1 MKIVQINATCGSG
14 SIGKICQDISKL
26 LNNKGIENYVLY
38 SMGNSNYPYAMKF
51 CNEYV
56 RKIQSLIEKVLGI
69 YGFGAKLTTKLL
81 IQKLKH
87 ISPNIIHI
95 HNIHTHD
102 VDLGMLFEYL
112 NSNNIKVFWTFHDC
126 WAFTGY
132 CPYFDMAGCDKWKN
146 RCHGCKVYKQYSF
159 FFDRS
164 EYLYN
169 KKQKGLSKSN
179 LTIITPSKWLSE
191 LVRQSFLKDKTI
203 KVINNGIDLDVF
215 RPRVSDFRLRYH
227 CENKMLLLG
236 IANIWEKRKGLD
248 TFIRLA
254 KDLNDNYRIILVGTN
269 NEIDKLLPENIISIH
284 RTENQEQLA
293 EIYSAADLF
302 VIPTLEE
309 NFPTVNIESIA
320 CGTPVI
326 TYNTGGSP
334 EIIDER
340 TGYVIRD
347 NSYDTLY
354 KTIAH
359 YSNEFNRSE
368 CVERARIFNKY
379 DKYIEYIKLY
389 VDENNW

>member
-14 SIGKICQDISKL
+14 SIGKICQDVSKM
-26 LNNKGIENYVLY
+26 LNDKGIENYVLY
-38 SMGNSNYPYAMKF
+38 SMGNSSYPYSIKF

-132 CPYFDMAGCDKWKN
+132 CPYFDMADCYKWKTG
-146 RCHGCKVYKQYSF
+146 CHRCKVYKQYSF
-159 FFDRS
+159 IFDRS

-169 KKQKGLSKSN
+169 QKRRALEKSN
-179 LTIITPSKWLSE
+179 CTVITPSKWLAE
-191 LVRQSFLKDKTI
+191 LVGQSFLKDKAI
-203 KVINNGIDLDVF
+203 KVINNGIDLDIF
-215 RPRVSDFRLRYH
+215 RPRKSNFRLKYH
-227 CENKMLLLG
+227 CDNKIILLG

-254 KDLNDNYRIILVGTN
+254 KDLNDNYQIVLVGTN
-269 NEIDKLLPENIISIH
+269 NEINKLLPRNVISIH
-284 RTENQEQLA
+284 RTENQKQLA

-309 NFPTVNIESIA
+309 NFPTVNIESLA
-320 CGTPVI
+320 CGTPVV

-334 EIIDER
+334 EIIDDK
-340 TGYVIRD
+340 TGYVVQD
-347 NSYDTLY
+347 
-354 KTIAH
+354 
-359 YSNEFNRSE
+359 
-368 CVERARIFNKY
+368 NKY
-379 DKYIEYIKLY
+379 DKLLEIILHYNREFKALDCIQRAKMFDKFNKYNEYLKLY
-389 VDENNW
+389 TDV